1 MNEMDGPEPG
11 NGGATVFV
19 SYSREDRK
27 RALPIIKRLEQAG
40 FKVWWDG
47 LLGGGERFSRTTE
60 AALEGA
66 KAVVVLWSKA
76 SVGSHWVHD
85 EATRGRDRRCLVPV
99 SLDGSEPPLG
109 FRQFQVIDCSRS
121 AGKPMEQ
128 IVRAVAALHDRP
140 MESVPAARKG
150 PAPSRRAFI
159 LGGAAVAIAG
169 GGVAA
174 WQLGMFGGGAGA
186 PNSVAVLPFANMSGD
201 PGQAYFSDGLAAEVR
216 SELAR
221 NAGLQVA
228 AQASSNKFRQRE
240 EDARSIARALRV
252 SYLLDGN
259 VRRSGNLVRV
269 SAELIDGR
277 TGFSKWTQ
285 TFERPMTDIFAVQS
299 EIAQAV
305 FAALSAQVTKPAGP
319 GADGTDRRLGRT
331 QSVAAYDLYLRGK
344 DAFELSADEASDR
357 SALSFFDQAIAAD
370 PAYGAAFAG
379 RSRSLA
385 VIANQ
390 YAQGKER
397 LDLYGEAV
405 EAAERSVALAPALAD
420 AHSALGFALFS
431 GRLDVKA
438 ARAPYDRSNALGGGD
453 ADVLSRYAL
462 YCARTGRFDEA
473 RKAIGKAA
481 GLDPLSPRTFRS
493 VGAVEY
499 AARQYAASI
508 PPVERALSLNPKMS
522 GAWAA
527 IGASRLMM
535 GETDKARSAFGRET
549 SSLFGLPGI
558 AIIARRS
565 GDRAGAEAALARM
578 IAEHGDNSLYQQAQV
593 RAQWGE
599 AAAALAALAK
609 ARAAGDSGLIF
620 IRNDPLLDP
629 LRQMPDFSHLLS
641 DLGFD

>member
-1 MNEMDGPEPG
+1 MNEVEDPWPGDSGP
-11 NGGATVFV
+11 TVFL

-27 RALPIIKRLEQAG
+27 RALPVIKRLEQAG
-40 FKVWWDG
+40 FNVWWDG
-47 LLGGGERFSRTTE
+47 LLEGGERFSRTTE

-66 KAVVVLWSKA
+66 KAVVVLWTKTSI
-76 SVGSHWVHD
+76 VSHWVHD
-85 EATRGRDRRCLVPV
+85 EATRGRDRKCLVPV

-128 IVRAVAALHDRP
+128 IVRAVAALHGRP
-140 MESVPAARKG
+140 AEPAAASARRQ
-150 PAPSRRAFI
+150 APSRRAFV
-159 LGGAAVAIAG
+159 LGGAAVVAAG
-169 GGVAA
+169 GGLAA
-174 WQLGMFGGGAGA
+174 WRSGLLGGSAGA

-201 PGQAYFSDGLAAEVR
+201 PAQAYFSDGLAAEVR

-221 NAGLQVA
+221 NAELQVA
-228 AQASSNKFRQRE
+228 AQASSNKFRERQ
-240 EDARSIARALRV
+240 EDARGIARALHV
-252 SYLLDGN
+252 TYLLDGN
-259 VRRSGNLVRV
+259 VRRSGNVVRV
-269 SAELIDGR
+269 AAELIDGLS
-277 TGFSKWTQ
+277 GFSKWSQ

-299 EIAQAV
+299 EIAEAV
-305 FAALSAQVTKPAGP
+305 SAALSAQVTKPAGP
-319 GADGTDRRLGRT
+319 GGDEAGRRLGRT
-331 QSVAAYDLYLRGK
+331 ASVAAYDLYLRGK

-357 SALSFFDQAIAAD
+357 AALGFFDQAIAAD
-370 PAYGAAFAG
+370 RNYGSAHAA

-390 YAQGKER
+390 YAQGAQR
-397 LDLYGEAV
+397 RSLYEQAV
-405 EAAERSVALAPALAD
+405 TAAEKSVALAPALAD

-438 ARAPYDRSNALGGGD
+438 ARGPYDRSNALGSGD

-462 YCARTGRFDEA
+462 YCARTGRLDDA
-473 RKAIGKAA
+473 RRAISKASQ
-481 GLDPLSPRTFRS
+481 LDPLSPRTFRS

-499 AARQYAASI
+499 AARNYVASI
-508 PPVERALSLNPKMS
+508 PPVERALSLNPRMS

-535 GETDKARSAFGRET
+535 GETDKAREAFGKEK

-565 GDRAGAEAALARM
+565 GDQAAAEAALARM
-578 IAEHGDNSLYQQAQV
+578 IAEHGDNSLYQQAQIY
-593 RAQWGE
+593 AQWGDSDG
-599 AAAALAALAK
+599 ALAALGK
-609 ARAAGDSGLIF
+609 ARAAEDSGLIF

-629 LRQMPDFSHLLS
+629 LRQRPDFSGLLK
-641 DLGFD
+641 DLGFE